1 MVSDIWFFCCFTVT
15 ELCGLCYISMGQCKK
30 YVTPLLMH
38 WSYVFLALTHRFD
51 RITTGSGS
59 WCNANTDIITLQQS
73 LWSEGAS
80 SLVVNPII
88 GLNGWQR
95 LVWMLR
101 IIVLFKLNCFS
112 WLSDYHNIIFI
123 SIKISLSR
131 RRYGVY
137 RLDLLNT
144 LMSFILTRICYVQ
157 IPTECTAVILSLE
170 ISQKVLR
177 AIVNKYAP
185 LKSIDN
191 WCQ

>member
-1 MVSDIWFFCCFTVT
+1 MIFFCFTMT

-30 YVTPLLMH
+30 DVTALLMH

-51 RITTGSGS
+51 RITTGSGL

-73 LWSEGAS
+73 LWTEGAS

-88 GLNGWQR
+88 WFNGWQR

-123 SIKISLSR
+123 STKISLSR
-131 RRYGVY
+131 RRYGVCC
-137 RLDLLNT
+137 LDLLNT
-144 LMSFILTRICYVQ
+144 LMSFISTRICYVQ

-170 ISQKVLR
+170 IFQKVLR